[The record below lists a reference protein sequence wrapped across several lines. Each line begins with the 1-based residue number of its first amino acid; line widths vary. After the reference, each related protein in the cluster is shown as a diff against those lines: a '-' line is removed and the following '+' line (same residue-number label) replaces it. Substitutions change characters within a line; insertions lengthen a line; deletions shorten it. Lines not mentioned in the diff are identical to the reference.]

1 MASLEREPHG
11 CPTAG
16 IGPIRPKHLIWA
28 HNATTR
34 RGGRYSYAAGYLF
47 RISTTFALAIS
58 IRFWIGLLVSSWRS
72 TRLGLVAHDA
82 TVALPAPTGHPTG
95 FVESR
100 PPVSEKKPR
109 AGLRKL
115 TISQPLVDA
124 FSVAVDMM
132 RRNLEPIRKQV
143 ELWRQTECCHDR
155 QISGRS
161 LNRADPSFPN

>member
-1 MASLEREPHG
+1 MPYGWNRADSPQASGRIMRRPDA
-11 CPTAG
+11 AG
-16 IGPIRPKHLIWA
+16 
-28 HNATTR
+28 
-34 RGGRYSYAAGYLF
+34 YSYAAGYLF

-109 AGLRKL
+109 AGLPHGN
-115 TISQPLVDA
+115 PLSD
-124 FSVAVDMM
+124 
-132 RRNLEPIRKQV
+132 
-143 ELWRQTECCHDR
+143 
-155 QISGRS
+155 
-161 LNRADPSFPN
+161 